1 MNASIIIPAH
11 NAGATLPAC
20 LAALA
25 RQTAAERILEIIVAD
40 DGSTDDTPA
49 RADAAGATAL
59 RQPNRGAAAARNL
72 GARHA
77 AGDILLFTD
86 ADCEPAED
94 WVAAMLAPFA
104 DPTVA
109 GVKGVYRTRQT
120 ALTARFVQLE
130 YEDKY
135 RRMARLPAID
145 FIDTYSAG
153 YRRDVFLAAGGFDES
168 YPKAN
173 VEDQEFSFRLAAAGH
188 KMLFQPRAVVGHRH
202 AASPRAYARKKFW
215 IGYWKVKVHLRHP
228 GKALNDSH
236 TPPTLK
242 AQIGLLALALGLGA
256 AGCLWAGAWWGA
268 LAALLALLGSML
280 PFVAWAWGRDRPA
293 ALAAPAFLLLRA
305 GALGLGLAAGIVAQ
319 ARQRAGGA
327 RR

>member
-1 MNASIIIPAH
+1 MKASVIIPAH

-25 RQTAAERILEIIVAD
+25 RQTASERLREIIVAD
-40 DGSTDDTPA
+40 DGSTDATPA
-49 RADAAGATAL
+49 VAAAAGATVL
-59 RQPNRGAAAARNL
+59 SQPCRGAAAARNL
-72 GARHA
+72 GAQHA

-94 WVAAMLAPFA
+94 WVAAMLEPFA

-130 YEDKY
+130 YADKY
-135 RRMARLPAID
+135 RRMARRPEID

-168 YPKAN
+168 YPRAN

-202 AASPRAYARKKFW
+202 AATLRAYIRKKFW

-228 GKALNDSH
+228 GKALSDSH
-236 TPPTLK
+236 TPPVLK
-242 AQIGLLALALGLGA
+242 AQIGLLALTLGLGA
-256 AGCLWAGAWWGA
+256 AGSVWAGAWLGA
-268 LAALLALLGSML
+268 LAALLILLGSML
-280 PFVAWAWGRDRPA
+280 PFVAWAWGRDRAA
-293 ALAAPAFLLLRA
+293 ALAAPAFLLARA
-305 GALGLGLAAGIVAQ
+305 GALGIGLAAGIAAQ
-319 ARQRAGGA
+319 IG
-327 RR
+327 RRK